1 MKGCLTTIIFLL
13 NISFFGSGITAAF
26 IVGTAF
32 YVDYIHAE
40 SYFDLPWYYWAFW
53 FFGIIIFF
61 KLLFKGSK
69 YLSEFICSLFTSD
82 EDEETTE
89 NNEHM

>member
-32 YVDYIHAE
+32 YVDHIHAE
-40 SYFDLPWYYWAFW
+40 SYFDLPLYYWAFW
-53 FFGIIIFF
+53 LVGIIVFC

-69 YLSEFICSLFTSD
+69 YLSEFICSLFIND
-82 EDEETTE
+82 EGEGASE
-89 NNEHM
+89 NQ